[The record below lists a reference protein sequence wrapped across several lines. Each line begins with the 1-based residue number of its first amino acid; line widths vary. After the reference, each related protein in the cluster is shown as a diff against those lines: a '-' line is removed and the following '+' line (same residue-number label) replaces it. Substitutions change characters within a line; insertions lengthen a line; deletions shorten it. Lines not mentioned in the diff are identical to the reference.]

1 MVDSLVKKQVIQP
14 LRKFIEKFIS
24 HEKNTSEVTVTSSGE
39 LFHIKGFDSIASL
52 SEGTLAQNVRSWD
65 YKVTFKSCP
74 SKLSLT
80 ELLLHKEYIQAK
92 EVLKT
97 DRSLIDSV
105 LFEACFANNFEL
117 VQIIIDLKKLQDF
130 AADVNIKNSY
140 GKGLLHISA
149 AEGYFEMTNAL
160 IETRPDI
167 DLNLLDNDLK
177 TPLHLACQNKQA
189 KISQILLSHQINLDQ
204 EDIFGNTALH
214 YAFISNNS
222 QIIEQ
227 LLEKGA
233 NKLKKNIKGELPE
246 DLNFNFNFYNAG
258 SGVSDD
264 CYIVKDHDE
273 AKYSSMIEEINNFF
287 FKPYS
292 GLSLSPHDF
301 IPLKVLGKG
310 SFGQVFL
317 VKKRDTQEKFAMK
330 ILAKNKVIA
339 EELVKYALTER
350 NVMTIVK
357 HTFIVSLWY
366 AFQTQSKLYL
376 ILDYCPGGTL
386 KNVLMSRGS
395 LDESLARVYLSEIVL
410 ALEELHR
417 NGVIYRDLK
426 PENVA
431 IASDGHIKL
440 IDFGLSK
447 DQAGNNSSFSFC
459 GSVSYLAPEMLRRT
473 GHGKAV
479 DWYLLGIVLFEM
491 LTGRVPFFAMNNEK
505 MFRKI
510 LKCQLQVPRNCSENC
525 QSLLR
530 ALITKFPE
538 DRLGSNGGAEEVKS
552 HKFFEG
558 VVWDDVVEKKGE
570 VIPSR
575 SVNENIELPEDAI
588 LDKSEESLPS
598 IQGWTFVH
606 SEAPR

>member
-1 MVDSLVKKQVIQP
+1 MVDNLVKKQVIQP

-39 LFHIKGFDSIASL
+39 IFHVKGSDSITL

-65 YKVTFKSCP
+65 YKVTFKSFP
-74 SKLSLT
+74 TKLSLT
-80 ELLLHKEYIQAK
+80 ELLLQGEYIQAK
-92 EVLKT
+92 EILKT

-105 LFEACFANNFEL
+105 LFEACFANNFGL
-117 VQIIIDLKKLQDF
+117 VQIMIDQNKLQEF

-140 GKGLLHISA
+140 GKGLLHISS
-149 AEGYFEMTNAL
+149 AEGYDEMVFAL
-160 IETRPDI
+160 IETRPDV
-167 DLNLLDNDLK
+167 DLNIQDNDLK
-177 TPLHLACQNKQA
+177 TPLHLACINKNL
-189 KISQILLSHQINLDQ
+189 KIVQLLLTNQVNLDQ

-214 YAFISNNS
+214 YAFISNNAP
-222 QIIEQ
+222 IIEE

-233 NKLKKNIKGELPE
+233 NKLKKNTKGELPE
-246 DLNFNFNFYNAG
+246 DLNFTLYNAG

-264 CYIVKDHDE
+264 CYVVKDHDE
-273 AKYSSMIEEINNFF
+273 AKYSSMIEEINKFF
-287 FKPYS
+287 FKPFS
-292 GLSLSPHDF
+292 GLSLSPENF
-301 IPLKVLGKG
+301 IPLKILGRG
-310 SFGQVFL
+310 SFGEVYL
-317 VKKRDTQEKFAMK
+317 VHKRDTKEKYAMK

-339 EELVKYALTER
+339 EELVRYALTER
-350 NVMTIVK
+350 NIMSAVK

-366 AFQTQSKLYL
+366 AFQTQSRLYL

-386 KNVLMSRGS
+386 KNILMSRGN
-395 LDESLARVYLSEIVL
+395 LDEQMAKNYLSEIVL

-417 NGVIYRDLK
+417 NGIIYRDLK

-431 IASDGHIKL
+431 IGSDGHIKL

-447 DQAGNNSSFSFC
+447 DQVGNNTSFSFC

-479 DWYLLGIVLFEM
+479 DWYLLGIVLYEM

-510 LKCQLQVPRNCSENC
+510 LKCELIVPKNCSEDC
-525 QSLLR
+525 QNLLR
-530 ALITKFPE
+530 SLITKFPE
-538 DRLGSNGGAEEVKS
+538 DRLGSINGAEEVKS
-552 HKFFEG
+552 HKFFQG
-558 VVWDDVVEKKGE
+558 IVWDDVLAKKAV
-570 VIPSR
+570 VIPPR
-575 SVNENIELPEDAI
+575 LADESVELPEDAI
-588 LDKSEESLPS
+588 LDKSKESLPN

-606 SEAPR
+606 AGVTG